1 MTNPMNCTTV
11 QELFSALA
19 DGELDTANIA
29 RMESHLATCRH
40 CTREWRLFTESLAWL
55 HEVKPVPAPPDLL
68 IGIHAKLDRT
78 NPLATWL
85 HDLFGS
91 PLRALSSMAV
101 IGLAFFLWVS
111 QPDIA
116 THAPSNSMADAG
128 GVFSQSR
135 TAANPPARFLNP
147 PLEITPAMNTGSEVW
162 TNNFAT
168 QPYRLPTLPTI
179 TPDLAITV
187 HAPSRETRAHLYQR
201 LAAQDRWR
209 IHADSDGT
217 LFIFL
222 NEEDIPHLQHTLAPH
237 LLTMTPRSSGG
248 DGENSLRTVSL
259 LIKSQ

>member
-1 MTNPMNCTTV
+1 MNCTNA

-19 DGELDTANIA
+19 DGELDPANIA
-29 RMESHLATCRH
+29 RMESHLATCRD

-68 IGIHAKLDRT
+68 VGVHAKLDRG
-78 NPLATWL
+78 NPLLTWL

-116 THAPSNSMADAG
+116 RQMPANPFSDSG
-128 GVFSQSR
+128 LFSQSR
-135 TAANPPARFLNP
+135 TPTNPLARFLNP
-147 PLEITPAMNTGSEVW
+147 PLEITPAMNSGREPW
-162 TNNFAT
+162 TNNFAA
-168 QPYRLPTLPTI
+168 QPYRLPALPAI

-209 IHADSDGT
+209 IHPGNDGT
-217 LFIFL
+217 LLIFL
-222 NEEDIPHLQHTLAPH
+222 NE
-237 LLTMTPRSSGG
+237 
-248 DGENSLRTVSL
+248 
-259 LIKSQ
+259 